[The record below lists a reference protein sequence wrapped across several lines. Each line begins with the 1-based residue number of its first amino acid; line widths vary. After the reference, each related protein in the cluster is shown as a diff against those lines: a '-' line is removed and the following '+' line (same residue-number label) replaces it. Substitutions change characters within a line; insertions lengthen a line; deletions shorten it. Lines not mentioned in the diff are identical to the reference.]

1 MSCIVTHL
9 NPNKRSKLREIRID
23 TKHKFWPLKWCENG
37 DFKHFR
43 INYWNLPI
51 NFGLKIVVTFH
62 LN

>member
-1 MSCIVTHL
+1 MRL
-9 NPNKRSKLREIRID
+9 END
-23 TKHKFWPLKWCENG
+23 TKHKFRPLKWSKNG
-37 DFKHFR
+37 DFEHFI